1 MFRFVEGYTASS
13 KTDAPSKKQKRQK
26 QKFTELK
33 PTEGSDA
40 PPKKKQTRQKKQ
52 KLTEP
57 IETQPIEGSDSPPK
71 KKQKRQKKKKPT
83 EPIEPQPVEGSH
95 ETTSPAALTQEQI
108 NERNSRLLAEQGQKA
123 AEEYDQGIQEGPI

>member
-13 KTDAPSKKQKRQK
+13 KTDTPSKKQKRQK

-83 EPIEPQPVEGSH
+83 RPIEQQPVEGSQ
-95 ETTSPAALTQEQI
+95 AALTQEQI
-108 NERNSRLLAEQGQKA
+108 NERNSHLLAQQGQKA